1 MLLTLNYEPRQLAV
15 NTALAGFGLSILLIL
30 VDYGR
35 MLWLRRRLPPGPFP
49 FPIVGNHYQI
59 TKDRP
64 WIQWAEWAKYY
75 DNPLTTIWVGRE
87 PRIIVQDA
95 WVASDLLEK
104 RADIFSS
111 RPRLVVMGD
120 VVDATTTNQTTLV
133 YGDRW
138 RIHRKLM
145 VRFPTCASHKANVIG
160 YVA

>member
-1 MLLTLNYEPRQLAV
+1 MLLNGFSCDAHTFRYAAIACF
-15 NTALAGFGLSILLIL
+15 ALATVVVF

-35 MLWLRRRLPPGPFP
+35 MLLLRRKLPPGPFP

-59 TKDRP
+59 SKDRP
-64 WIQWAEWAKYY
+64 WIQWAEWAEYY
-75 DNPLTTIWVGRE
+75 NNPMTTIWVGRGHCV
-87 PRIIVQDA
+87 IVQDA

-111 RPRLVVMGD
+111 RHRFVVLGDLVD
-120 VVDATTTNQTTLV
+120 STNTNQTTLV

-145 VRFPTCASHKANVIG
+145 VCQHYRKSFKHVQD
-160 YVA
+160 